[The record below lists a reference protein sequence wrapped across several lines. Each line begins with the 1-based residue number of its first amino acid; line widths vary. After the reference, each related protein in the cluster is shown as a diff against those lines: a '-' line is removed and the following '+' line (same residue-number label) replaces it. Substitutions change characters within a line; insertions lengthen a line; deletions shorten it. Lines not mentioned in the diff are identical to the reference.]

1 MENLFKI
8 EEVELI
14 YKTKVKP
21 SERIK
26 VVSSKDVVKVFK
38 SIYDI
43 NKIELQEMFYVML
56 LNNAN
61 KVLGVAHISTGSTTA
76 CVVDVK
82 SIFSISIKANASAI
96 VLCHNHPSGNL
107 TPSDADKQLTKRVK
121 EAGKLLDIAVLD
133 SVIIS
138 SEENYFSFAD
148 EGIM

>member
-38 SIYDI
+38 SIYDV

-76 CVVDVK
+76 CVVDIK
-82 SIFSISIKANASAI
+82 SIFSTAIKANASAI
-96 VLCHNHPSGNL
+96 VICHNHPSGNL
-107 TPSDADKQLTKRVK
+107 TPSDVDKQLTKRVK

-148 EGIM
+148 DGLM

>member
-26 VVSSKDVVKVFK
+26 VFSSKDVVKVFK

-61 KVLGVAHISTGSTTA
+61 KVLGVAHISTGSTTS

-82 SIFSISIKANASAI
+82 SIFSIAIKANASAI

-107 TPSDADKQLTKRVK
+107 TPSDVDKQLTKRVK

-148 EGIM
+148 EGII

>member
-82 SIFSISIKANASAI
+82 SIFSIAIKANASAI

-121 EAGKLLDIAVLD
+121 QIGNLLDIAVLD

-148 EGIM
+148 DGIM